1 MTALTK
7 TKRKNYYPTP
17 FADEALQMFTL
28 KTDQVNLNEEAT
40 EGQKVI
46 METILGRKAPD
57 GTGRKRVHI
66 LAHTRFGKSMAIA
79 AALAIRASM
88 KGEPW
93 VIVAPTKEQAQIIM
107 DYCIE
112 IAINDPIISQLLRDD
127 VAKAIKKER
136 LTQRR
141 SRNHITFLKGGEI
154 RTFAAKGTMGFG
166 SKNVILDEAGLINN
180 QYESKVFRMLG
191 DDTDNFYVKIG
202 NPWTSIDENGEE
214 HHFRSSFTDPTYFS
228 VNYDYKDG
236 LEMGRLTEDFLEEVR
251 KKPNFDVLYE
261 NIYPDE
267 DVADKDKYLPL
278 FTHKMLKRA
287 VVGLGVMEMAG
298 DIITGA
304 DPADGGDNEAVIC
317 HRGMNL
323 AVLAFTSTDIDSVGF
338 ATDIIQTSSGS
349 GSWNIDKQGAGS
361 GTVRTLERNASF
373 SDRVNPI
380 NSGLPVPDYVDNADG
395 YSNLRA
401 YIFWAAA
408 AWIKGGGRLE
418 GDMTDWKQ
426 LLAVRWK
433 NNEKGKVKI
442 ISKDELHK
450 RKVHDLG
457 RADAFSYTF
466 APKKRKM
473 NITKV
478 TGGVQP
484 FYSSMPDTPRGSEGE
499 QQAAPR
505 GKFKNRPYYPKTS
518 Y

>member
-1 MTALTK
+1 MTTKALK
-7 TKRKNYYPTP
+7 KQNNIYPTP
-17 FADEALQMFTL
+17 YADEALSMFTL
-28 KTDQVNLNEEAT
+28 KTEAVNLNEEIT

-46 METILGRKAPD
+46 LEAILGRRAPD
-57 GTGRKRVHI
+57 GSGRKRIHV
-66 LAHTRFGKSMAIA
+66 LAHTRFGKSVVIA
-79 AALAIRASM
+79 AGLAIRASM

-107 DYCIE
+107 DYVIQ
-112 IAINDPIISQLLRDD
+112 ISVNDPIISQLLRDD

-141 SRNHITFLKGGEI
+141 SRDHITFLKGGEI

-166 SKNVILDEAGLINN
+166 SKNVVLDEAGLIDNN
-180 QYESKVFRMLG
+180 YESKVFRMLG

-202 NPWTSIDENGEE
+202 NPWESVDTNGEE
-214 HHFRSSFTDPTYFS
+214 HHFRTSFTDPAYFS

-236 LEMGRLTEDFLEEVR
+236 LAMGRLTPEYVEEVK
-251 KKPNFDVLYE
+251 KKPNFDILYE

-267 DVADKDKYLPL
+267 DKADKDKYLPL
-278 FTHKMLKRA
+278 FTHKMLKKA
-287 VVGLGVMEMAG
+287 CVEAGVMEMAG

-304 DPADGGDNEAVIC
+304 DPADGGENEAVIV

-323 AVLAFTSTDIDSVGF
+323 ARIAFASTDVDSVGF
-338 ATDIIQTSSGS
+338 ATNVIQTSAGS
-349 GSWNIDKQGAGS
+349 GYWNMDKQGPGS
-361 GTVRTLERNASF
+361 GTVRTIERNSTYK
-373 SDRVNPI
+373 DRLNPI
-380 NSGLPVPDYVDNADG
+380 NSGLPVPDHVDNADG
-395 YSNLRA
+395 FMNIRA
-401 YIFWAAA
+401 YIFWEAA
-408 AWIKGGGRLE
+408 AWISRGGRLE
-418 GDMTDWKQ
+418 GTIEQWKQ

-457 RADAFSYTF
+457 RADALSYTF
-466 APKKRKM
+466 APKKKKM
-473 NITKV
+473 GMTTV

-484 FYSSMPDTPRGSEGE
+484 FYASKPDTPRGGNEPTPE
-499 QQAAPR
+499 PR
-505 GKFKNRPYYPKTS
+505 GKFKGPYYPNVS